1 MSTPTGPQLSNK
13 AAGLK
18 KATTWG
24 TAVALGASDEIL
36 FKKISGLKS
45 KRKYVPGDHADS
57 PFRPAGVFTD
67 FEPVDLG
74 ISGDLSYELGALGR
88 HLALLM
94 GTAGAP
100 TKQGATTAYKHVL
113 KWADY
118 GAGFYTFAAE
128 LPGKIYEVPSVV
140 PTEFLLKVENGVIT
154 FDAKGRGDVCK
165 DDSAVN
171 AAAQIDALTPAAFV
185 PMIFKEGAFYLN
197 GADEA
202 VDVLTTTPLVTTGFD
217 VAIKRSVD
225 GEHAA
230 GSASIIKP
238 EENDF
243 PAVSLKLQFP
253 RFATANA
260 GFLAKHAAGTP
271 QKAAVQFT
279 SPLEAGTGF
288 YYSLTIYFPRLV
300 ITDAD
305 PSLDKIIK
313 HGLEL
318 VAEQA
323 ASIPTGMDAA
333 RPYIEIINKQETDY
347 LA

>member
-1 MSTPTGPQLSNK
+1 MATPTGPKLADK

-18 KATTWG
+18 RATTWG
-24 TAVALGASDEIL
+24 TAVALGAGDEVL

-45 KRKYVPGDHADS
+45 KRKYVAGDHADS

-94 GTAGAP
+94 GAAGTP
-100 TKQGATTAYKHVL
+100 TKQASTTAYKHVL
-113 KWADY
+113 TWADY

-140 PTEFLLKVENGVIT
+140 PTEFSLKVENGVIT
-154 FDAKGRGDVCK
+154 FDAKGKGDVCK

-171 AAAQIDALTPAAFV
+171 AAAQMDALTPAAVV
-185 PMIFKEGAFYLN
+185 PMLFKEAAFYLN

-217 VAIKRSVD
+217 IAIKRSVD

-243 PAVSLKLQFP
+243 PAASLKLQFP

-288 YYSLTIYFPRLV
+288 YYSFTIYFPRLV

-305 PSLDKIIK
+305 PSLDKIIR

-323 ASIPTGMDAA
+323 ASKPTGMGAA
-333 RPYIEIINKQETDY
+333 RPYIEIVNKQETDY